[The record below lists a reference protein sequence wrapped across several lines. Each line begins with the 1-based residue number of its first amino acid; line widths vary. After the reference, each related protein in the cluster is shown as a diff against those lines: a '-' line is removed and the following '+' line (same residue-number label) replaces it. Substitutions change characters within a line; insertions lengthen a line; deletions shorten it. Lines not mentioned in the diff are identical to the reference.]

1 MSDSRTADERLRA
14 LEELTAHQ
22 ARTID
27 ELSSEMAVQGEQLR
41 RMQKKLDA
49 MAERFMALE
58 ESVTPPAE
66 ATRPPHW

>member
-1 MSDSRTADERLRA
+1 MSDERTAQERLHA

-22 ARTID
+22 SKAIE
-27 ELSSEMAVQGEQLR
+27 ELSSEMAVQGEMLR

-58 ESVTPPAE
+58 ETVTPPAE
-66 ATRPPHW
+66 STRPPHW

>member
-1 MSDSRTADERLRA
+1 MSEDRLRA

-22 ARTID
+22 AKTID
-27 ELSSEMAVQGEQLR
+27 ELSAELALQGENLR
-41 RMQKKLDA
+41 RVQKKLDA

-58 ESVTPPAE
+58 ETVTPAAE

>member
-1 MSDSRTADERLRA
+1 MRA

-22 ARTID
+22 AKTID
-27 ELSSEMAVQGEQLR
+27 ELSAELALQGENLR
-41 RMQKKLDA
+41 RVQKKLDA

-58 ESVTPPAE
+58 ETVTPAAE

>member
-1 MSDSRTADERLRA
+1 MSEDRLRA

-22 ARTID
+22 AKTID
-27 ELSSEMAVQGEQLR
+27 ELSAEIALQGENLR
-41 RMQKKLDA
+41 RIQKKLDA

-58 ESVTPPAE
+58 ETVTPAAE

>member
-1 MSDSRTADERLRA
+1 MSDDRLRA

-22 ARTID
+22 AKTID
-27 ELSSEMAVQGEQLR
+27 ELSAEIALQGENLR
-41 RMQKKLDA
+41 RIQKKLDA

-58 ESVTPPAE
+58 ETVTPAAE

>member
-1 MSDSRTADERLRA
+1 MTDSRTPDERLQA
-14 LEELTAHQ
+14 LEELIAHQ
-22 ARTID
+22 AKTIE
-27 ELSSEMAVQGEQLR
+27 ELSSEMAVQGEIIR

-58 ESVTPPAE
+58 ESVTPAAE

>member
-1 MSDSRTADERLRA
+1 MSETRTPGERFRA

-27 ELSSEMAVQGEQLR
+27 ELSAEMAVQGEQMR
-41 RMQKKLDA
+41 RMQKRLDA

>member
-1 MSDSRTADERLRA
+1 MNDERTVGERLRA

-22 ARTID
+22 ARTIE

>member
-1 MSDSRTADERLRA
+1 MNDDRLRA

-22 ARTID
+22 AKTID
-27 ELSSEMAVQGEQLR
+27 ELSAELALQGENLR
-41 RMQKKLDA
+41 RVQKKLDA

-58 ESVTPPAE
+58 ETVTPAAE

>member
-1 MSDSRTADERLRA
+1 MSDDRLRA

-22 ARTID
+22 AKTID
-27 ELSSEMAVQGEQLR
+27 ELSAELALQGENLR
-41 RMQKKLDA
+41 RIQKKLDA

-58 ESVTPPAE
+58 ETVTPAAE